1 LDGSGGA
8 GDKVT
13 NLRPFG
19 RDSDARH
26 LLVGGADVGFKVL
39 PLLRRNAL
47 VRDSVRETKGK
58 LKMSSAQLQPGLIQ
72 ATQFT
77 VGGYQFGIT
86 YETTS
91 RTGTPQFSFTYQA
104 QTWNF
109 VGKEIHVEQ
118 TKLGR
123 LVTVSLSSKTNQ
135 VIGFLGNNPGN
146 QGLFGNDT
154 ESQDELIERLTL
166 LVPTVNLAP
175 DQMRSPV
182 QILAIF
188 SVRLRTGATLGQ
200 SQYAMPLSL
209 YGTASK
215 HVF

>member
-1 LDGSGGA
+1 M
-8 GDKVT
+8 
-13 NLRPFG
+13 
-19 RDSDARH
+19 
-26 LLVGGADVGFKVL
+26 
-39 PLLRRNAL
+39 RRT
-47 VRDSVRETKGK
+47 VRQTVRETKGK
-58 LKMSSAQLQPGLIQ
+58 LKMSSAQPQPGLNQ

-91 RTGTPQFSFTYQA
+91 LTGTPQFSFTYQA
-104 QTWNF
+104 QTLNF

-123 LVTVSLSSKTNQ
+123 LVTVPLSSKTNQ

-154 ESQDELIERLTL
+154 ESQDEIIEQLTL

-175 DQMRSPV
+175 DQMKSPV

-188 SVRLRTGATLGQ
+188 SVRLRTGIALGQ
-200 SQYAMPLSL
+200 SQYSMPLSL

-215 HVF
+215 HDF